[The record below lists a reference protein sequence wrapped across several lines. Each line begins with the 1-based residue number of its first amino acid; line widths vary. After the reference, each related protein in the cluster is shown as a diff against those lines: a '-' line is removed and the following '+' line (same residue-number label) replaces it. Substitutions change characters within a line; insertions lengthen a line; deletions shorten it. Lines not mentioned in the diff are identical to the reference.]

1 MELMY
6 YHLERAIPAPW
17 SVHVSEADGGPI
29 KELAD
34 GKGSAGDGLLPD
46 AKLVPT
52 WDWPEK
58 SSEAQLNIRRG
69 RGIVGGGP
77 VGNQGRAGSVAGA

>member
-1 MELMY
+1 MY

-17 SVHVSEADGGPI
+17 SVHVPEADGGPI

-34 GKGSAGDGLLPD
+34 GKSSTAEGALPD

-58 SSEAQLNIRRG
+58 SPEGALTHRRG
-69 RGIVGGGP
+69 RGVIGGAP
-77 VGNQGRAGSVAGA
+77 VGNQGRAGSVAGT